1 MGQGKEVGKD
11 VVSELVQA
19 QPDLLAY
26 FRVERQKLCCSEA
39 RGLGC
44 CTHPPHPY
52 HTHLVTH
59 WPWAAPGMAGQS
71 LLVRGL
77 PLGRARLGRRG
88 QTLAISH

>member
-44 CTHPPHPY
+44 CTQTPHPPLS
-52 HTHLVTH
+52 HTYF
-59 WPWAAPGMAGQS
+59 
-71 LLVRGL
+71 
-77 PLGRARLGRRG
+77 
-88 QTLAISH
+88 